1 MKRRGILLF
10 SSILAF
16 PAPVCAA
23 APETTT
29 LYFNQYYE
37 KEIATGKGEAEEV
50 TETKHYYAGSQ
61 IAHCTKIS

>member
-37 KEIATGKGEAEEV
+37 
-50 TETKHYYAGSQ
+50 
-61 IAHCTKIS
+61 ISRARLCCRSRNHHSLL